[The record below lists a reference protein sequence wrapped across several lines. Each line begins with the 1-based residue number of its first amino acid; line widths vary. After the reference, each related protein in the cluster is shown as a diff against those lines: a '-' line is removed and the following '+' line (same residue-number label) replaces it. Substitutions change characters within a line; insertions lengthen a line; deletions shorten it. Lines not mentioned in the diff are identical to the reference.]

1 MHNILGKWYIHKNN
15 NFNDF
20 LKFTQTPWY
29 QRKIAEHSNIDLE
42 ITKINDDNFVKTI
55 NSLFYNNKEEIEIN
69 GEYNDCDKLKKK
81 YEITGSENESIINV
95 DIKGTIVNWKEKI
108 YYNEPHLIVE
118 YIWNVKNEN
127 KYARQYFLRY

>member
-42 ITKINDDNFVKTI
+42 ITQNNESSFVKTI

-69 GEYNDCDKLKKK
+69 GEYNMCDKLKKTTLDRQG
-81 YEITGSENESIINV
+81 YVLFIAEVVRWSLTLV
-95 DIKGTIVNWKEKI
+95 DLVDLVID
-108 YYNEPHLIVE
+108 
-118 YIWNVKNEN
+118 YID
-127 KYARQYFLRY
+127 LG